1 MQPIINVIHK
11 VSAGLNKISML
22 MVFLMMLLMVVD
34 ISLRQITG
42 SPILGSYEL
51 VEGLMVVL
59 VFFSFAQTQVK
70 KGHIAVDM
78 ITHAMPQKV
87 RMFFNII
94 VLTCAVGMTIIMT
107 YASVG
112 QAENVLNTHLT
123 SAVLLFPLFPFYCVV
138 VIGLAFLGMEFIVDL
153 AKSVKEFVTA
163 FKK

>member
-1 MQPIINVIHK
+1 MQLIVNVIHK
-11 VSAGLNKISML
+11 VSDGLNKISML
-22 MVFLMMLLMVVD
+22 MVFLMMVLMVVD

-51 VEGLMVVL
+51 VEGLMAVL

-78 ITHAMPQKV
+78 VTHAMPKKL
-87 RMFFNII
+87 RMFSNMI
-94 VLTCAVGMTIIMT
+94 VLTCAAGMTLLMT

-112 QAENVLNTHLT
+112 QAQNVLNTHLT

-138 VIGLAFLGMEFIVDL
+138 VIGMALLCLEFMIDL
-153 AKSVKEFVTA
+153 TQSVKEFVTS
-163 FKK
+163 F